1 LNPPQ
6 RLGGVTIVD
15 FRWRRND
22 ANARRRSHPILGA
35 RLPVHDSQPPK
46 PLLFVVPQNFCY
58 IGACLNNQVGHMR
71 MKYSAAVFA
80 AISAVTLALLPAAYA
95 AVTERVKQDC
105 RGDYK
110 RYCNDYAVGSEALR
124 ACMSRSS
131 RKLSNM
137 CVAALV
143 DGGEMTKAEA
153 AKLQKARKTKHTTHR
168 RTYRSSHR
176 H

>member
-1 LNPPQ
+1 M
-6 RLGGVTIVD
+6 
-15 FRWRRND
+15 
-22 ANARRRSHPILGA
+22 HC
-35 RLPVHDSQPPK
+35 QPPK
-46 PLLFVVPQNFCY
+46 PLLFVAPQNFCY

-71 MKYSAAVFA
+71 MKYSAAVVA
-80 AISAVTLALLPAAYA
+80 AISAVTLILLPAAYA

-105 RGDYK
+105 RGDYQ
-110 RYCNDYAVGSEALR
+110 RYCKDYAVGSEALR

-153 AKLQKARKTKHTTHR
+153 AKLQKARKTKHTTTHR
-168 RTYRSSHR
+168 RTYRSSHK

>member
-1 LNPPQ
+1 
-6 RLGGVTIVD
+6 
-15 FRWRRND
+15 
-22 ANARRRSHPILGA
+22 
-35 RLPVHDSQPPK
+35 
-46 PLLFVVPQNFCY
+46 
-58 IGACLNNQVGHMR
+58 MR

-80 AISAVTLALLPAAYA
+80 AISAVTLILLPAAYA

-105 RGDYK
+105 RGDYQ
-110 RYCNDYAVGSEALR
+110 RYCKDYAVGSEGLR

-143 DGGEMTKAEA
+143 DGGEMTKVEA
-153 AKLQKARKTKHTTHR
+153 AKLRSTRKTKHTTHR
-168 RTYRSSHR
+168 HTSRSSHR

>member
-1 LNPPQ
+1 
-6 RLGGVTIVD
+6 
-15 FRWRRND
+15 
-22 ANARRRSHPILGA
+22 
-35 RLPVHDSQPPK
+35 
-46 PLLFVVPQNFCY
+46 
-58 IGACLNNQVGHMR
+58 MR
-71 MKYSAAVFA
+71 MKYSAAVVA
-80 AISAVTLALLPAAYA
+80 AISAVTLILLPAAFA

-105 RGDYK
+105 RGDYQ
-110 RYCNDYAVGSEALR
+110 RYCKDYAVGSEALR

-153 AKLQKARKTKHTTHR
+153 AKLQKARKSKHSTHR
-168 RTYRSSHR
+168 RTYRSSHK